1 MPSREEWVVGGI
13 IVAVLAAL
21 GITIFVLSRR
31 KPSSGYTLRRVER
44 QPVLTNLERV
54 KLVRDREG
62 YLTELIIHRE
72 VREP

>member
-1 MPSREEWVVGGI
+1 MPSREDWIVGGI
-13 IVAVLAAL
+13 VVAVLAAL
-21 GITIFVLSRR
+21 GITLFVLSRK
-31 KPSSGYTLRRVER
+31 KPSSGYTLRKIER

-62 YLTELIIHRE
+62 NLSELIIHRE